1 MHAAKLS
8 RIPRHR
14 IPSPSLCRPLLLHC
28 ANTHGGM
35 GRTRTGLDGTGWVC
49 LGISMS
55 DTFGHTLRKEKGERA
70 EEVP

>member
-14 IPSPSLCRPLLLHC
+14 IPSQSLCRPLLLHC
-28 ANTHGGM
+28 ANTHG
-35 GRTRTGLDGTGWVC
+35 TGLDGTGWVC

-70 EEVP
+70 EKVP